1 MGGMLA
7 DQAVRPSAVSAEPAR
22 VRTPVAAADA
32 VWLQDTPQNPMI
44 INALYVCDPID
55 VESLRRVFREN
66 VLEVDG
72 GRRFDRFV
80 KRVVTID
87 GRYFWE
93 TVPDFDVRRHIFPSP
108 AEGIRTQEDLQN
120 LLGEMAAQPLPG
132 DRPPWQ
138 LQVIDYGD
146 DSAVIIRIHHCMG
159 DGMGLLPVVFALVGC
174 EPQVAATH
182 KPLYAR
188 AAIKTAAAVAAP
200 YVLAEKA
207 LRVKDDNVLRGRVMS
222 GTKRVAWSAP
232 LPVARVKEVKS
243 SLGATVNDVLMS
255 CVAGA
260 IHRYDQLEGE
270 GRIRAVRATVPFNV
284 RGPHEPYEM
293 NNKFAAVM
301 LALPVGSLDPRER
314 VMETQ
319 RRMDKLKRSVEPLVM
334 YGAASF
340 MLKVLPPKASR
351 KLIDFYANK
360 CSCVLTNVP
369 GPSETLYVAG
379 SRLHHMMFW
388 VPQRADIGVGIS
400 ILSFSGTVR
409 MGVIAD
415 AELVAD
421 PASLVAAFEE
431 EFWTLA
437 ELVGA

>member
-1 MGGMLA
+1 MRGMLA
-7 DQAVRPSAVSAEPAR
+7 DQTASPAAAEPAR

-44 INALYVCDPID
+44 INALYVCDRLE
-55 VESLRRVFREN
+55 VEALREVFRKN

-72 GRRFDRFV
+72 GRRFDRFG

-93 TVPDFDVRRHIFPSP
+93 PVADFDVSRHVFRSS
-108 AEGIRTQEDLQN
+108 AEGIRTKEDLQG

-132 DRPPWQ
+132 DRPLWQ
-138 LQVIDYGD
+138 LQVIDFGD

-159 DGMGLLPVVFALVGC
+159 DGMALLPVVFALVGC
-174 EPQVAATH
+174 LPQVAATH
-182 KPLYAR
+182 KPRYAR
-188 AAIKTAAAVAAP
+188 AAIKAVAAAAAP
-200 YVLAEKA
+200 YVLVEKA
-207 LRVKDDNVLRGRVMS
+207 LRVKDANVLRGQVMS

-232 LPVARVKEVKS
+232 LPVARVREVKS
-243 SLGATVNDVLMS
+243 CLGATVNDVLMS

-260 IHRYDQLEGE
+260 IHRYDQLEGQ
-270 GRIRAVRATVPFNV
+270 GRLRAVRATVPFNV

-293 NNKFAAVM
+293 NNKFAAV
-301 LALPVGSLDPRER
+301 LLLLPVGPMDPRER
-314 VMETQ
+314 VMETK

-340 MLKVLPPKASR
+340 MLKVLPPRASR

-379 SRLHHMMFW
+379 SRLHNMMFW
-388 VPQRADIGVGIS
+388 VPQRAGIGVGIS

-415 AELVAD
+415 AEFVAD
-421 PASLVAAFEE
+421 PGSLVAAFEE